1 MSRVRQSTAHLH
13 WVRAD
18 DDVIISGTTVQ
29 AGKLVRMRAD
39 WQPSPSYM
47 GPEIFY
53 LRQRQ
58 SYFARLLRDR
68 EALAGFEADF
78 DGPPTTHSRDA
89 WQAGASTLTNQARW
103 IFTDSHKNS
112 SSVLTVSNVAFY
124 TSTPR
129 FEAIAHARGP
139 VPGALGTV
147 GLTARA
153 GNAKTVFHVGA
164 TTDPLLRIGIMV
176 PWGEGEM
183 NLREHVERLRADQG
197 RPLSPQDWA
206 IYGRDARSYLE
217 PEPGPWVPV
226 FENGETELV
235 LEVDEQNHKDV
246 TIVPTRTVP
255 TEFTFRTAFA
265 IRIVD
270 SINTANYVISDIV
283 TVENNRPTRSIPR
296 DRFGFRA

>member
-1 MSRVRQSTAHLH
+1 MPRVTRSTAHLH

-53 LRQRQ
+53 LRQRR
-58 SYFARLLRDR
+58 SYFARLLRER
-68 EALAGFEADF
+68 AVLAGFEADF
-78 DGPPTTHSRDA
+78 DGPPTTHSRDT
-89 WQAGASTLTNQARW
+89 WQAGASTITNQTRW
-103 IFTDSHKNS
+103 VFTDSHKNS
-112 SSVLTVSNVAFY
+112 SSALTVSNVAFY
-124 TSTPR
+124 TSTPH
-129 FEAIAHARGP
+129 FEAIAHASGP

-147 GLTARA
+147 DLTARG

-183 NLREHVERLRADQG
+183 NLREHVERLRAAQG
-197 RPLSPQDWA
+197 QPLSPRDRT

-217 PEPGPWVPV
+217 PEPGPWIPV
-226 FENGETELV
+226 FENGETELI
-235 LEVDEQNHKDV
+235 LEVDERNSKDV
-246 TIVPTRTVP
+246 IIVPARTVP
-255 TEFTFRTAFA
+255 SGLTFRTAFA

-270 SINTANYVISDIV
+270 FINADDYVISDIV
-283 TVENNRPTRSIPR
+283 TVENGQPTTSIPR
-296 DRFGFRA
+296 DRFGFRV